1 MIIFPA
7 IDIKGGECVRLY
19 RGDYATAH
27 KVAEDP
33 LETAKRFRADGAE
46 WVHMVDLDGAK
57 SGEAANMEIFRSV
70 AAESGLKVELGGG
83 IRDMAAVERCLG
95 AGIDRVI
102 LGSAALKDPALV
114 REAAKKYAERIAVGI
129 DARNGFVSAEGWT
142 EDSSV
147 GYIELAKRMEDA
159 GVRTLIFTD
168 ISRDGML
175 SGPNL
180 EQLGALSAAVS
191 CNITASGGIRDIG
204 DIRALKEMGLYGAIC
219 GKSIYS
225 GTLSLREAL
234 AETCEG

>member
-27 KVAEDP
+27 RVAEDP
-33 LETAKRFRADGAE
+33 LATARRFYADGAE
-46 WVHMVDLDGAK
+46 WVHMVDLDGAR
-57 SGEAANMEIFRSV
+57 SGAAANMDIFREV
-70 AAESGLKVELGGG
+70 AASSGLKVELGGG
-83 IRDMAAVERCLG
+83 IRDMAAVERCLE
-95 AGIDRVI
+95 AGIERVI
-102 LGSAALKDPALV
+102 LGSAAVKSPELV
-114 REAAKKYAERIAVGI
+114 REAAGKYAERIAVGI
-129 DARNGFVSAEGWT
+129 DAREGFVSAEGWT

-147 GYIELAKRMEDA
+147 NYIELAKRMEDA
-159 GVRTLIFTD
+159 GVRTVIFTD

-180 EQLGALSAAVS
+180 EQLGALSTAVG

-204 DIRALKEMGLYGAIC
+204 DIRALAAMGLYGAIC

-225 GTLSLREAL
+225 GTLSLSEAV
-234 AETCEG
+234 AEACGG